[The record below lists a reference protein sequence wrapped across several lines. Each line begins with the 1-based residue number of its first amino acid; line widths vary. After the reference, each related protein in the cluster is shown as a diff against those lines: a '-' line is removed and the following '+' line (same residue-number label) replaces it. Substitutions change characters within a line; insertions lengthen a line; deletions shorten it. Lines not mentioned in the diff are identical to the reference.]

1 MRVKPFL
8 SSQLLVIA
16 ASSSR
21 LGACRAFVAAPTA
34 IRLRAGG
41 HAAAAAAASSLS
53 TTLSSSSNDIN
64 LLPPP
69 AVLDR
74 VFEIDSRPII
84 LFDGVCNMCNGAV
97 NTAIDWDPRGK
108 LRFSALQSNVGRAL
122 LQAHGREADDISS
135 IVFVTPAGAYVKSDA
150 ILGISEELN
159 PLPFLPLRP
168 FAGLAKVVVPQLLR
182 DLIYDGVAD
191 NRYSIMGKRDEC
203 RFDADG
209 EFDDRFVD
217 DELAES

>member
-1 MRVKPFL
+1 MRSSKLFL
-8 SSQLLVIA
+8 AMQV
-16 ASSSR
+16 
-21 LGACRAFVAAPTA
+21 GAYRAFVAAPSFVG
-34 IRLRAGG
+34 RAR
-41 HAAAAAAASSLS
+41 AAASSALFSTPNLS
-53 TTLSSSSNDIN
+53 
-64 LLPPP
+64 PPSE
-69 AVLDR
+69 VLGR
-74 VFEIDSRPII
+74 VFDRDSRPII
-84 LFDGVCNMCNGAV
+84 LFDGVCNLCNGAV
-97 NTAIDWDPRGK
+97 NTAIDWDPNAK

-135 IVFVTPAGAYVKSDA
+135 IVFVTSDGAYVKSDA
-150 ILGISEELN
+150 ILGITEELN

-168 FAGLAKVVVPQLLR
+168 FAKVASSLVPTFLR

-217 DELAES
+217 DRIAES